1 MPRATSCPGADTGR
15 GAGERPGRPA
25 GRRPR
30 VVTGQS
36 GWTGWKSGSR
46 TCGNASPAR
55 QTSCPCG
62 SRACGGA
69 PTSETAKKVAA
80 MRPTH
85 AETRPARYLGAA
97 DIARGPARAVRVRL
111 DAHRPVVVESVL
123 AYAEAGLSDPP
134 HARGS
139 VHASC
144 PVELR
149 AWSRGGRREGSPCE
163 CGRRR
168 IARIVSQGFHRLF
181 GGECSGSSGYIVVA
195 AGREDSRGLGSPMTE
210 FLPRRP
216 RVLGSPRLVALAKEG
231 VPPEWEPGCGA
242 PRRRRPVGRERQ
254 PGATG
259 HVTSGPGHRT
269 RRGGAPRATGRAPAA
284 GSPKAR
290 VVSPVEGVPR
300 APGREPWPASR
311 DGRAAPARAQA
322 RRPARPRRRPLRCG
336 PRMRGGA
343 SRPLPGNH

>member
-1 MPRATSCPGADTGR
+1 
-15 GAGERPGRPA
+15 
-25 GRRPR
+25 
-30 VVTGQS
+30 
-36 GWTGWKSGSR
+36 
-46 TCGNASPAR
+46 
-55 QTSCPCG
+55 
-62 SRACGGA
+62 
-69 PTSETAKKVAA
+69 

-85 AETRPARYLGAA
+85 ARRCVPPVTWEPLTSPTAPARGARPSRRTPPRRRR
-97 DIARGPARAVRVRL
+97 ARPRICGGRPRRFTSHMRFGPCPLPRGAPGVVRVVV
-111 DAHRPVVVESVL
+111 PVVE
-123 AYAEAGLSDPP
+123 GD
-134 HARGS
+134 H
-139 VHASC
+139 SC

-149 AWSRGGRREGSPCE
+149 ARPWGRRREGSPCE

-259 HVTSGPGHRT
+259 HVIFG
-269 RRGGAPRATGRAPAA
+269 RRGGTQ
-284 GSPKAR
+284 
-290 VVSPVEGVPR
+290 
-300 APGREPWPASR
+300 SR
-311 DGRAAPARAQA
+311 WQ
-322 RRPARPRRRPLRCG
+322 
-336 PRMRGGA
+336 
-343 SRPLPGNH
+343 SRQQK